1 MLLALAAGGVIAIV
15 AIWPSSGFDAAIV
28 AILLAIAATY
38 LFIRL
43 TARQIGGRT
52 GDTLG
57 ACQQIAAVAFL
68 LGVAAFA

>member
-1 MLLALAAGGVIAIV
+1 MLVALAAGALIAIV
-15 AIWPSSGFDAAIV
+15 AVWPSSGFGAALA

-38 LFIRL
+38 LFTRL
-43 TARQIGGRT
+43 TAEQIGGRT